1 MAKERQKFIPF
12 VPFKLDVALKFS
24 RSFLWLG
31 SKLSALNPYLPQK
44 LAEAEIPLK
53 DREYLSIAIFS
64 SIYWFTVL
72 FSILTFLPAL
82 VGKNFISVSLPLS
95 LLVALIAFFYIN
107 FYPNLVALRKSKDID
122 RNLLF
127 VVRHLYVQVRSGVS
141 LFDAMVAVSKE
152 DYGIISKEFERAVKE
167 ISTGKEQTAVLEE
180 MALRVSHTGFKR
192 ILWQIVNSLKSGAD
206 ISKVLSVIA
215 NELSQEQRVKIRK
228 YGSQL
233 SPYALMYLML
243 TVILPTLGISFLII
257 LSSFSGIQ
265 IPEAFFFLIWGV
277 VVLFQIMFIGM
288 IKSSRPSVEV

>member
-1 MAKERQKFIPF
+1 MAKEKQKFIPF
-12 VPFKLDVALKFS
+12 VPFKIDVALKFS

-82 VGKNFISVSLPLS
+82 VGKNFINVSLPLS

-152 DYGIISKEFERAVKE
+152 DYGIISKEFERTVKE
-167 ISTGKEQTAVLEE
+167 ISTGKEQTSVLEE
-180 MALRVSHTGFKR
+180 MALRVSNTGFKR

-206 ISKVLSVIA
+206 ISKVLSVTA
-215 NELSQEQRVKIRK
+215 SELSQEQRVKIRK

-233 SPYALMYLML
+233 SPYALMYLMF
-243 TVILPTLGISFLII
+243 TIILPTLGISFLLI
-257 LSSFSGIQ
+257 LSSFSGVQ
-265 IPEAFFFLIWGV
+265 ISEVFFFLIWGV

>member
-1 MAKERQKFIPF
+1 MAKEKQKFIPF
-12 VPFKLDVALKFS
+12 VPFRLDVALKFS

-44 LAEAEIPLK
+44 LVEAEIPLK

-64 SIYWFTVL
+64 SIYWFCIL

-82 VGKNFISVSLPLS
+82 AGKNFINISLPLS
-95 LLVALIAFFYIN
+95 LLVSFVAYLYIN
-107 FYPNLVALRKSKDID
+107 FYPNLVASRKSRDIE

-152 DYGIISKEFERAVKE
+152 DYGIISKEFEKAAKE

-257 LSSFSGIQ
+257 LSSFSGVQ
-265 IPEAFFFLIWGV
+265 IPETFFFLILGII
-277 VVLFQIMFIGM
+277 VLFQVMFIGM
-288 IKSSRPSVEV
+288 IKSGRPSVEV

>member
-1 MAKERQKFIPF
+1 MAKEKQKFIPF
-12 VPFKLDVALKFS
+12 VPFKLNVALKFS

-31 SKLSALNPYLPQK
+31 SKLSVLNPYLPQK

-53 DREYLSIAIFS
+53 DREYMSIAIFS
-64 SIYWFTVL
+64 SLYWFCVL

-82 VGKNFISVSLPLS
+82 AGKNFINISLPLS
-95 LLVALIAFFYIN
+95 LLVAIVAFLYIN
-107 FYPNLVALRKSKDID
+107 FYPSLIAIKKSKEIE

-152 DYGIISKEFERAVKE
+152 DYGIISKEFEKAVKE
-167 ISTGKEQTAVLEE
+167 ISTGKEQTTVLEE
-180 MALRVSHTGFKR
+180 MALKISHTGFKR

-215 NELSQEQRVKIRK
+215 NEISQEQRVKIRK

-265 IPEAFFFLIWGV
+265 VPEAFFLMVWGV

>member
-1 MAKERQKFIPF
+1 MVKSKQKFIPF

-31 SKLSALNPYLPQK
+31 SKLSVLNPYLPQK

-64 SIYWFTVL
+64 SIYWFTII
-72 FSILTFLPAL
+72 FSILTILPAL
-82 VGKNFISVSLPLS
+82 VGKNLINISLPLS
-95 LLVALIAFFYIN
+95 LLIAVIAFLYIN
-107 FYPNLVALRKSKDID
+107 FYPNLVALRKSKDIE

-141 LFDAMVAVSKE
+141 LFDAMVAVSRE
-152 DYGIISKEFERAVKE
+152 DYGIISKEFEKAVKE
-167 ISTGKEQTAVLEE
+167 ISTGKEQTTVLEE
-180 MALRVSHTGFKR
+180 MALRVSHAGFKR
-192 ILWQIVNSLKSGAD
+192 IIWQIVNSLKSGAD
-206 ISKVLSVIA
+206 ISKVINTIA
-215 NELSQEQRVKIRK
+215 NELSQEQKVKIRK

-243 TVILPTLGISFLII
+243 TVILPTLGISFLIT
-257 LSSFSGIQ
+257 LSSFSGIG
-265 IPEAFFFLIWGV
+265 IPETFFFLILGIV
-277 VVLFQIMFIGM
+277 ALFQIMFIGM

>member
-1 MAKERQKFIPF
+1 MAKEKQKFIPF
-12 VPFKLDVALKFS
+12 VPFKIDVALKFS

-31 SKLSALNPYLPQK
+31 SKLSVLNPYLPQK

-53 DREYLSIAIFS
+53 DREYMSIAIFS
-64 SIYWFTVL
+64 SLYWFCVL
-72 FSILTFLPAL
+72 FSILTFFPAL
-82 VGKNFISVSLPLS
+82 AGKNFINISLPLS
-95 LLVALIAFFYIN
+95 LLVAIVAFLYIN
-107 FYPNLVALRKSKDID
+107 FYPSLIAIKKSKEIEG
-122 RNLLF
+122 NLLF

-152 DYGIISKEFERAVKE
+152 DYGIISKEFEKAVKE

-180 MALRVSHTGFKR
+180 MALRISHAGFKR

-215 NELSQEQRVKIRK
+215 NEISQEQRVKIRK

-265 IPEAFFFLIWGV
+265 VPEAFFLIVWGV
-277 VVLFQIMFIGM
+277 VVLFQTMFIGM

>member
-1 MAKERQKFIPF
+1 MAKEKQKFIPF
-12 VPFKLDVALKFS
+12 VPFRLDVALKFS

-44 LAEAEIPLK
+44 LVEAEILLK

-64 SIYWFTVL
+64 SIYWFCIL

-82 VGKNFISVSLPLS
+82 AGKNFINISLPLS
-95 LLVALIAFFYIN
+95 LLVSFVAYLYIS
-107 FYPNLVALRKSKDID
+107 FYPNLVASRKSRDIE

-152 DYGIISKEFERAVKE
+152 DYGIISKEFEKAVKE

-192 ILWQIVNSLKSGAD
+192 IIWQIVNSLKSGAD

-257 LSSFSGIQ
+257 LSSFSGVQ
-265 IPEAFFFLIWGV
+265 IPETFFFLILGII
-277 VVLFQIMFIGM
+277 VLFQVMFIGM
-288 IKSSRPSVEV
+288 IKSGRPSVEV

>member
-1 MAKERQKFIPF
+1 MAKEKQKFIPF

-31 SKLSALNPYLPQK
+31 SKLSALHPYLPQK
-44 LAEAEIPLK
+44 LAEAEIHLK

-64 SIYWFTVL
+64 SIYWFCIL
-72 FSILTFLPAL
+72 FSILTFIPAL
-82 VGKNFISVSLPLS
+82 AGKNFINISLPLS
-95 LLVALIAFFYIN
+95 LLVSFVTYLYIS
-107 FYPNLVALRKSKDID
+107 FYPNLVASRKSRDIE

-152 DYGIISKEFERAVKE
+152 DYGIISKEFEKAVKE
-167 ISTGKEQTAVLEE
+167 ISTGKEQTVVLEE

-257 LSSFSGIQ
+257 LSSFSGVQ
-265 IPEAFFFLIWGV
+265 IPEAFFFLILGIIA
-277 VVLFQIMFIGM
+277 LFQAMFIGM
-288 IKSSRPSVEV
+288 IKSGRPSVEV

>member
-1 MAKERQKFIPF
+1 MAKEKPKFIPF
-12 VPFKLDVALKFS
+12 VPFKMDVALKFS

-64 SIYWFTVL
+64 SIYWFSVL
-72 FSILTFLPAL
+72 FSILTLLPAL
-82 VGKNFISVSLPLS
+82 VGKNFINISLPLS
-95 LLVALIAFFYIN
+95 LLVSLIVFFYIN

-141 LFDAMVAVSKE
+141 LFDAMIAVSKE

-215 NELSQEQRVKIRK
+215 NEISQEQKVKIRK

-233 SPYALMYLML
+233 SPYALMYLMF
-243 TVILPTLGISFLII
+243 TIILPTLGISFLII
-257 LSSFSGIQ
+257 LSSFSGVQ
-265 IPEAFFFLIWGV
+265 IPETFFFLIWGV
-277 VVLFQIMFIGM
+277 VVIFQIMFIGM

>member
-1 MAKERQKFIPF
+1 MAKEKQKFIPF
-12 VPFKLDVALKFS
+12 VPFNLDVALKFS

-31 SKLSALNPYLPQK
+31 SKISALNPYLPQK

-64 SIYWFTVL
+64 SLYWFTVL

-82 VGKNFISVSLPLS
+82 VGKNFINISLPIS
-95 LLVALIAFFYIN
+95 LLFASIAFFYIN
-107 FYPNLVALRKSKDID
+107 FYPNLVALRKSKDIE

-167 ISTGKEQTAVLEE
+167 ISTGKEQTVVLEE
-180 MALRVSHTGFKR
+180 MALRISHSGFKR

-265 IPEAFFFLIWGV
+265 IPETFFFLIWGV
-277 VVLFQIMFIGM
+277 VFLFQIMFIGM

>member
-1 MAKERQKFIPF
+1 MAKEKQKFIPF

-82 VGKNFISVSLPLS
+82 VGKNFISISLPIS

-107 FYPNLVALRKSKDID
+107 FYPNLVALRKSKDIE

-257 LSSFSGIQ
+257 LSSFSGVQ

>member
-1 MAKERQKFIPF
+1 MAKEKQKFIPF
-12 VPFKLDVALKFS
+12 VPFKIDVALKFS

-31 SKLSALNPYLPQK
+31 SKLAALNPYLPQK
-44 LAEAEIPLK
+44 LAEAGIPLK
-53 DREYLSIAIFS
+53 DREYISIAIFS
-64 SIYWFTVL
+64 SLYWFCVL
-72 FSILTFLPAL
+72 FSILTFFPAL
-82 VGKNFISVSLPLS
+82 AGKNFINISLPLS
-95 LLVALIAFFYIN
+95 ILMAIVAFLYIN
-107 FYPNLVALRKSKDID
+107 FYPSLIAIKKSKEIE

-152 DYGIISKEFERAVKE
+152 DYGIISKEFEKAVKE

-180 MALRVSHTGFKR
+180 MALRISHAGFKR

-215 NELSQEQRVKIRK
+215 NEISQEQRVRIRK

-265 IPEAFFFLIWGV
+265 VPEAFFLMVWGV

>member
-1 MAKERQKFIPF
+1 MAKEKQKFIPF
-12 VPFKLDVALKFS
+12 VPFRLDVALKFS

-44 LAEAEIPLK
+44 LVEAEIPLK

-64 SIYWFTVL
+64 SIYWFCIL

-82 VGKNFISVSLPLS
+82 AGKNFINISLPLS
-95 LLVALIAFFYIN
+95 LLVSFVAYLYIS
-107 FYPNLVALRKSKDID
+107 FYPNLVASRKSRDIE

-152 DYGIISKEFERAVKE
+152 DYGIISKEFEKAVKE

-192 ILWQIVNSLKSGAD
+192 IIWQIVNSLKSGAD

-257 LSSFSGIQ
+257 LSSFSGVQ
-265 IPEAFFFLIWGV
+265 IPETFFFLILGII
-277 VVLFQIMFIGM
+277 VLFQVMFIGM
-288 IKSSRPSVEV
+288 IKSGRPSVEV

>member
-44 LAEAEIPLK
+44 LTEAEIPLK
-53 DREYLSIAIFS
+53 DREYLSIAVFS

-82 VGKNFISVSLPLS
+82 VGKNFITISLPIS
-95 LLVALIAFFYIN
+95 FLVALIAFFYIN

-152 DYGIISKEFERAVKE
+152 DYGIISKEFEKAVKE

>member
-1 MAKERQKFIPF
+1 MIKSKQKFIPF
-12 VPFKLDVALKFS
+12 IPFKINTALKFS

-31 SKLSALNPYLPQK
+31 SKLSILNPYLPQK

-64 SIYWFTVL
+64 SLYWFTVI

-82 VGKNFISVSLPLS
+82 VGRNLISISLPLS
-95 LLVALIAFFYIN
+95 LLIALIAFLYIN
-107 FYPNLVALRKSKDID
+107 FYPNLVALKKSKDIE

-152 DYGIISKEFERAVKE
+152 DYGMISKEFERAVKE

-192 ILWQIVNSLKSGAD
+192 IIWQIVNSLKSGAD
-206 ISKVLSVIA
+206 ISKVLNTIA
-215 NELSQEQRVKIRK
+215 NELSQEQKVKIRK

-257 LSSFSGIQ
+257 LSSFSGIK
-265 IPEAFFFLIWGV
+265 IPETFFFLILGV

-288 IKSSRPSVEV
+288 IKSNRPSVEV

>member
-44 LAEAEIPLK
+44 LVEAEIPLK

-64 SIYWFTVL
+64 SIYWFCIL
-72 FSILTFLPAL
+72 FSILTFFPAL
-82 VGKNFISVSLPLS
+82 TGKNFINISLPLS
-95 LLVALIAFFYIN
+95 LLLAFVAFLYIN
-107 FYPNLVALRKSKDID
+107 FYPNLIASRKSRDIE

-152 DYGIISKEFERAVKE
+152 DYGIISKEFEKAVKE

-192 ILWQIVNSLKSGAD
+192 ILWQTVNSLKSGAD

-265 IPEAFFFLIWGV
+265 IPETFFFLILGII
-277 VVLFQIMFIGM
+277 VLFQIMFIGM

>member
-64 SIYWFTVL
+64 SVYWFTVL
-72 FSILTFLPAL
+72 FSILTFLPVL
-82 VGKNFISVSLPLS
+82 VGKNFINVSLPLS
-95 LLVALIAFFYIN
+95 ILVALIAFFYIN
-107 FYPNLVALRKSKDID
+107 FYPNLVALRKSKNIE

-152 DYGIISKEFERAVKE
+152 DYGIISKEFEKAVKE

-215 NELSQEQRVKIRK
+215 NEISQEQRVKIRK

-233 SPYALMYLML
+233 SPYALMYLMF

-257 LSSFSGIQ
+257 LSSFSGVQ

>member
-31 SKLSALNPYLPQK
+31 SKLSTLNPYLPQK

-53 DREYLSIAIFS
+53 DREYLSISIFS

-82 VGKNFISVSLPLS
+82 VGKNFITISLPIS

-107 FYPNLVALRKSKDID
+107 FYPNLVALRKSKDIE

-152 DYGIISKEFERAVKE
+152 DYGIISREFERAVKE
-167 ISTGKEQTAVLEE
+167 ISTGKEQTSVLEE
-180 MALRVSHTGFKR
+180 MALRFSHTGFKR

-277 VVLFQIMFIGM
+277 VFLFQIMFIGM

>member
-1 MAKERQKFIPF
+1 MAKEKQKFIPF
-12 VPFKLDVALKFS
+12 VPFKLNVALKFS

-31 SKLSALNPYLPQK
+31 SKLSVLNPYLPQK

-53 DREYLSIAIFS
+53 DREYMSIAIFS
-64 SIYWFTVL
+64 SLYWFCVL

-82 VGKNFISVSLPLS
+82 TGKNFINISLPLS
-95 LLVALIAFFYIN
+95 LLVAIVAFLYIN
-107 FYPNLVALRKSKDID
+107 FYPSLIAIKRSKDIE

-152 DYGIISKEFERAVKE
+152 DYGIISKEFEKAVKE
-167 ISTGKEQTAVLEE
+167 ISTGREQTAVLEE
-180 MALRVSHTGFKR
+180 MALRISHAGFKR

-215 NELSQEQRVKIRK
+215 NEISQEQRVKIRK

-265 IPEAFFFLIWGV
+265 VPEAFFLIVWSV

>member
-1 MAKERQKFIPF
+1 MVKTKQTFIPF

-31 SKLSALNPYLPQK
+31 SKLSVLNPYLPQK

-64 SIYWFTVL
+64 SIYWFTL
-72 FSILTFLPAL
+72 IFSILTILPAL
-82 VGKNFISVSLPLS
+82 VGKNLISISLPLS
-95 LLVALIAFFYIN
+95 LIMALIAFLYIN
-107 FYPNLVALRKSKDID
+107 FYPNLIALRKSKDIE

-141 LFDAMVAVSKE
+141 LFDAMFAVSKE
-152 DYGIISKEFERAVKE
+152 DYGTISKEFERAVKE

-192 ILWQIVNSLKSGAD
+192 IIWQIVNSLKSGAD
-206 ISKVLSVIA
+206 ISKVLNTIA
-215 NELSQEQRVKIRK
+215 NELSQEQKVKIRK

-257 LSSFSGIQ
+257 LSSFSGIG
-265 IPEAFFFLIWGV
+265 IPETFFFLILGV
-277 VVLFQIMFIGM
+277 VFLFQIMFIGM

>member
-31 SKLSALNPYLPQK
+31 SKLSTLNPYLPQK

-53 DREYLSIAIFS
+53 DREYLSIAVFS

-82 VGKNFISVSLPLS
+82 VGKNFISVSFPLS

-107 FYPNLVALRKSKDID
+107 FYPNLVALRKSKDIE

-152 DYGIISKEFERAVKE
+152 DYGIISKEFEIAVKE

>member
-1 MAKERQKFIPF
+1 MAKEKQKFIPF
-12 VPFKLDVALKFS
+12 VPFKIDVALKFS

-31 SKLSALNPYLPQK
+31 SKLAALNPYLPQK
-44 LAEAEIPLK
+44 LVEAEIPLK
-53 DREYLSIAIFS
+53 DREYISIAIFS
-64 SIYWFTVL
+64 SLYWFCVL
-72 FSILTFLPAL
+72 FSILTFFPAL
-82 VGKNFISVSLPLS
+82 AGKNFINISLPLS
-95 LLVALIAFFYIN
+95 ILMAIVAFLYIN
-107 FYPNLVALRKSKDID
+107 FYPSLIAIKKSKEIE

-152 DYGIISKEFERAVKE
+152 DYGIISKEFEKAVKE

-180 MALRVSHTGFKR
+180 MALRISHAGFKR

-215 NELSQEQRVKIRK
+215 NEISQEQRVRIRK

-265 IPEAFFFLIWGV
+265 VPEAFFLMVWGV

>member
-82 VGKNFISVSLPLS
+82 VGKNFISISLPIS

-107 FYPNLVALRKSKDID
+107 FYPNLVALRKSKDIE

>member
-82 VGKNFISVSLPLS
+82 VGKNFITISLPLS

-107 FYPNLVALRKSKDID
+107 FYPNLVALRKSKDIE

-167 ISTGKEQTAVLEE
+167 ISTGKEQTTVLEE

-288 IKSSRPSVEV
+288 IKNSRPSVEV

>member
-1 MAKERQKFIPF
+1 MVKSKQKFIPF

-31 SKLSALNPYLPQK
+31 SKLSVLNPYLPQK

-64 SIYWFTVL
+64 SIYWFSVIFSVL
-72 FSILTFLPAL
+72 TILPAL
-82 VGKNFISVSLPLS
+82 AGKNLINISLPLS
-95 LLVALIAFFYIN
+95 ILIALIAFLYIN
-107 FYPNLVALRKSKDID
+107 FYPNLIALRKSKDIE

-141 LFDAMVAVSKE
+141 LFDAMVAVSRE
-152 DYGIISKEFERAVKE
+152 DYGIISREFERAVKE

-180 MALRVSHTGFKR
+180 MALRVSHAGFKR
-192 ILWQIVNSLKSGAD
+192 IIWQIVNSLKSGAD
-206 ISKVLSVIA
+206 ISKVLNTIA
-215 NELSQEQRVKIRK
+215 NELSQEQKVKIRK

-243 TVILPTLGISFLII
+243 TIILPTLGISFLII
-257 LSSFSGIQ
+257 LSSFSGIG
-265 IPEAFFFLIWGV
+265 IPETFFFLILGI
-277 VVLFQIMFIGM
+277 VVLFQIMLIGM

>member
-1 MAKERQKFIPF
+1 MAKEKQKFIPF

-44 LAEAEIPLK
+44 LVEAEIPLK

-64 SIYWFTVL
+64 SIYWFCIL

-82 VGKNFISVSLPLS
+82 AGKNFINISLPLS
-95 LLVALIAFFYIN
+95 LLVSFVAYLYIS
-107 FYPNLVALRKSKDID
+107 FYPNLVASRKSRDIE

-152 DYGIISKEFERAVKE
+152 DYGIISKEFEKAVKE

-192 ILWQIVNSLKSGAD
+192 ILWQVVNSLKSGAD